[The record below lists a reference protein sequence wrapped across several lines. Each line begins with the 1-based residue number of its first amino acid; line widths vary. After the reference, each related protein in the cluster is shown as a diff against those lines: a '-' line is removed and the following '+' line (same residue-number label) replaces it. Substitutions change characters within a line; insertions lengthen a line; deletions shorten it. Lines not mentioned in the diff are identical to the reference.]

1 MMRFIL
7 IISLPFLL
15 ASCFLN
21 KNINPITFEPAEL
34 RNLDTLTVNAPKP
47 SALKNPEDF
56 VLPIYQASNE
66 RKVDLLHTLLT
77 LNFDWEKEKVTGS
90 ATLHLKPYFDTIQMV
105 SLDAKQLDVSTIQL
119 QLKNQTFPI
128 LYENTGN
135 QLHLYLGRSFNRN
148 EDFKILITYQASPSA
163 TGGSA
168 AITSNK
174 GLFFINPKGIEA
186 DKPKQIWTQGETNWN
201 SRWYPTIDHPNER
214 ATQEINLTVDSN
226 HVTLSNGKLTSSQFI
241 GNGLRTDRWV
251 MDQPIAPYLTMIA
264 IGNFAVVKEH
274 WKEIEL
280 SYYVEPFYEAHAKN
294 IFPHTKEM
302 MDFFSNLLEYPYPW
316 SKYAQIVVRDYVS
329 GAMENT
335 TASVFGEFMQKT
347 SRELIDVKDN
357 EKTVAHEL
365 FHHWFGD
372 LVTCESWSNLT
383 LNEGFA
389 NYSEYL
395 WFEHKYGR
403 EEADYHLMNEWQGYF
418 SDVSTNLH
426 PLIHFQYQD
435 NEEMFDAHSY
445 NKGGSVL
452 HILREYL
459 GDEAFFKSLNRYL
472 NRNAFQAVET
482 HHFRLAFEEVTGK
495 DLNWFFNQWYFENGH
510 PDLNIDY
517 QYEPSLKKL
526 TVKVTQT
533 QNPDRMLPVFILPT
547 TIGIQMG
554 DSLHI
559 EKILVNK
566 RKQEFVFPLSA
577 APDWVTFD
585 PHRILLAEIKDN
597 KTSKDLVNQFKYSP
611 SVIDRI
617 DALNRLY
624 EKSDDSFKDIF
635 YLALSDKFWA
645 IRKKA
650 LVILPEERQESLIP
664 SIIDLSTKDPHSEVR
679 AAAIEILL
687 NWDEPSIEEI
697 ALKVIENDSSY
708 LTIAAALQALFQKNS
723 SQTTVYTQKL
733 ESENHPAILN
743 AVGMIY
749 ANQKVPG
756 KLSFFKEGLNK
767 INDFEILAFFETF
780 LLYGL
785 YTGQENTAEVINELR
800 KIIFEFNSLPWKR
813 LGGMATLN
821 NLRNLYRGEANKSKN
836 NLEKEALEKK
846 VTEISDWMSEV
857 MSKEQVLELKN
868 IYPQLQLVEK
878 E

>member
-1 MMRFIL
+1 MRFIFFITL
-7 IISLPFLL
+7 SFLL
-15 ASCFLN
+15 ISCFSN
-21 KNINPITFEPAEL
+21 KKSNPVTFEPVEF
-34 RNLDTLTVNAPKP
+34 RELDTLTVDAPKP
-47 SALKNPEDF
+47 SALKSSEDF
-56 VLPIYQASNE
+56 VLPLYQAAVE
-66 RKVDLLHTLLT
+66 RKVDLLHTLLS
-77 LNFDWEKEKVTGS
+77 LNFDWENEKVTGS

-105 SLDAKQLDVSTIQL
+105 TLDAKQLDISEIQL
-119 QLKNQTFPI
+119 QVKNQTTPI
-128 LYENTGN
+128 LFENTGN
-135 QLHLYLGRSFNRN
+135 QLYLYLGRTFTRN
-148 EDFKILITYQASPSA
+148 EDFKVLITYEANPSA

-174 GLFFINPKGIEA
+174 GLFFINPRGIEA

-226 HVTLSNGKLTSSQFI
+226 YVTLSNGKLVSSQWS

-251 MDQPIAPYLTMIA
+251 MDQPHAPYLTMIA
-264 IGNFAVVKEH
+264 IGKYAVAKEY
-274 WKEIEL
+274 WNKIEL
-280 SYYVEPFYEAHAKN
+280 SYYVEPKYEAHAKN

-302 MDFFSNLLEYPYPW
+302 MEFFSNLLDYPYPW

-395 WFEHKYGR
+395 WFEYKYGK
-403 EEADYHLMNEWQGYF
+403 EEADFHLMNEWQGYF

-452 HILREYL
+452 HVLRNYL

-482 HHFRLAFEEVTGK
+482 HHLRLAFEEITGK
-495 DLNWFFNQWYFENGH
+495 DLNWFFNQWYFEKGH

-517 QYEPSLKKL
+517 QYDSSLKQL

-533 QNPDRMLPVFILPT
+533 QHPDRMLPIFILPT
-547 TIGIQMG
+547 SIGIQIG

-559 EKILVNK
+559 KKILVNK
-566 RKQEFVFPLSA
+566 RTQDFVFPLSTV
-577 APDWVTFD
+577 PDWVSFD
-585 PHRILLAEIKDN
+585 PQRVLPAEIKDN

-611 SVIDRI
+611 SVIDRM
-617 DALNRLY
+617 DVLSRLS
-624 EKSDDSFKDIF
+624 EKSDASVEDI
-635 YLALSDKFWA
+635 YPMALSDSFWA

-650 LVILPEERQESLIP
+650 LVSLPEEKQENLIP
-664 SIIDLSTKDPHSEVR
+664 TIINLATNDPHSEVR
-679 AAAIEILL
+679 SAAIEILL
-687 NWDEPSIEEI
+687 NWDEPAIEEI
-697 ALKVIENDSSY
+697 ALKVIDTDSSY
-708 LTIAAALQALFQKNS
+708 LTIATALQVLFQKNNP
-723 SQTTVYTQKL
+723 QTSVYTQKL
-733 ESENHPAILN
+733 ETENHPAILN

-749 ANQKVPG
+749 ANQKVSG

-767 INDFEILAFFETF
+767 ISDFEILAFYEAF
-780 LLYGL
+780 LMYGL
-785 YTGQENTAEVINELR
+785 YTGPENTAEVINELR
-800 KIIFEFNSLPWKR
+800 KIILDLNSLPWKR

-821 NLRNLYRGEANKSKN
+821 NLRNLYREEANKTKN
-836 NLEKEALEKK
+836 TLEKEALEKK
-846 VTEISDWMSEV
+846 VTEISGWMEEV
-857 MSKEQVLELKN
+857 INKEQVTELKN